1 MLPDRRVKWK
11 TGELSL
17 IDVVLLDLRLR
28 DSHDLEMLAYVR
40 CVSPRSA
47 VLLMTAFGTEEVR
60 ASALSLGAYAVLDK
74 PFDMAHMER
83 LVREAVAPRRGAA
96 NGS

>member
-1 MLPDRRVKWK
+1 
-11 TGELSL
+11 
-17 IDVVLLDLRLR
+17 
-28 DSHDLEMLAYVR
+28 
-40 CVSPRSA
+40 